1 MRRQL
6 LGATATLAVIAALG
20 LSACGSS
27 STSSPS
33 SGPTTAGSSSPTL
46 PGNPGG
52 SFCDQTRAFIAQV
65 TQLSSGL
72 VAPATP
78 GATLNLTAYKQLIVA
93 IARAVDQLDGSA
105 PGAIASSFHTLRVAY
120 DQASTHAQSAAT
132 LQQIAAAFQVIGTPV
147 VKTADDSVTNYL
159 KNTCGIST
167 SPSP

>member
-6 LGATATLAVIAALG
+6 SATATLAAIAALG
-20 LSACGSS
+20 LSACGGS
-27 STSSPS
+27 STGSPS

-65 TQLSSGL
+65 KQLSTSL

-78 GATLNLTAYKQLIVA
+78 GATPNLTAYKQLIVA
-93 IARAVDQLDGSA
+93 ITSAVDQLDGSA
-105 PGAIASSFHTLRVAY
+105 PGAIASSFHTLRDAY
-120 DQASTHAQSAAT
+120 DRASNQVQSAAT
-132 LQQIAAAFQVIGTPV
+132 LQQIGAAFQVIGTPA
-147 VKTADDSVTNYL
+147 VKTADDNVTNYL
-159 KNTCGIST
+159 KNTCGINS